1 MDQISAIK
9 RKELIEKFK
18 NNPSSFNNS
27 SEIIKN
33 DREIVLELLK
43 ESDGNNLHRSKAFPL
58 RELLRDH
65 IVEHRDFKDDV
76 ELNKLLIKVNS
87 TFIEAISSEK
97 IKGNLEIFKECIEK
111 YSDRDYFKL
120 ASESLRGD
128 KEFALFAVN
137 INPINLEF
145 VTENLKDDCEVVLP
159 AVKSRGSVLEYASDK
174 LKDNYEIV
182 LEAVKNQAGALSSA
196 SDRLKDDR
204 EIVLT
209 AVKEDRTGICLN
221 HASDRLRDDREI
233 ALLAVSGAMGGMGF
247 QYVSDRLRDDR
258 EIALK
263 ALRNYPANTIAINHV
278 SDHLKNDKEIIEAC
292 KQGNITMPANSYRNP
307 FEGVDYKQEK
317 RDDNESPVG
326 FVRKQV
332 KGELEFYPI
341 KLDSKYIFVGDNKKR
356 ILSDL
361 DRVIFGKVKSQIEK
375 QGMNSFPTFI
385 ENPDEGCFQN
395 EILFWIKND
404 DSFKEILFRNCNDE
418 EIEKL
423 EGWMEQ
429 SEGGFR
435 PTIYL
440 SGDEEDYSFAEESE
454 GLFNLIETN
463 AIFYAASNAA
473 QRGDDLSLI
482 YEYFEDCG
490 WTEEIQ
496 ALKKFASLCSSS
508 HVE

>member
-361 DRVIFGKVKSQIEK
+361 DRVIFENYCHCRRFSFTVDLTQFYLYVKSWAVNSYRLDDRFIQAFILRRYHTYFENFTVFSNGAQECNPVVTSGNIARVAHCQIVFV
-375 QGMNSFPTFI
+375 GNLYYRF
-385 ENPDEGCFQN
+385 N
-395 EILFWIKND
+395 
-404 DSFKEILFRNCNDE
+404 FR
-418 EIEKL
+418 
-423 EGWMEQ
+423 
-429 SEGGFR
+429 FR
-435 PTIYL
+435 V
-440 SGDEEDYSFAEESE
+440 
-454 GLFNLIETN
+454 
-463 AIFYAASNAA
+463 
-473 QRGDDLSLI
+473 I
-482 YEYFEDCG
+482 YEYG
-490 WTEEIQ
+490 
-496 ALKKFASLCSSS
+496 
-508 HVE
+508 